1 MEIIALKSMA
11 MSYPPNTP
19 PSHIPPSQPS
29 SQELARRRQ
38 FLRAKR
44 RFNFYKAAWRSL
56 AILGLAAGTL
66 WLATSPIWLIRG
78 AEQIAVSD
86 NQILSDANIQAL
98 LPVPYPQSL
107 LKVKPEGLAQALVSY
122 APIESAVVTRRLVPP
137 GLHVRVRERVPVAA
151 VMPDTTKPVKAIPS
165 QPVPFK
171 EAGLIDAEGNWMP
184 LNSFR
189 ELGAIAPPPNLTVKG
204 LQANQRSAW
213 RSLYKS
219 LQRSP
224 VKITAIDWTRPSNII
239 LYSELGQVHIGPYGK
254 NFDAQ
259 LTALDKMRSI
269 DSKVNPQQVA
279 FIDLQNPENPV
290 VEILQATNGAAEAAA
305 GSPQEPDAL

>member
-1 MEIIALKSMA
+1 
-11 MSYPPNTP
+11 MS
-19 PSHIPPSQPS
+19 SQPNS
-29 SQELARRRQ
+29 PSPQELARRRQ

-44 RFNFYKAAWRSL
+44 RFNFYKTAWRSL
-56 AILGLAAGTL
+56 AMLGLAAGTL
-66 WLATSPIWLIRG
+66 WLATSPIWLIRS

-107 LKVKPEGLAQALVSY
+107 IKVKPEGIAQTLAAY

-137 GLHVRVRERVPVAA
+137 GLHVRVREHVPVAT
-151 VMPDTTKPVKAIPS
+151 VMPDTTKPVRAIPS

-189 ELGAIAPPPNLTVKG
+189 ELGAIAPPPNLTIKG
-204 LQANQRSAW
+204 MQANYRASW

-224 VKITAIDWTRPSNII
+224 VKITAIDWTRPSNVI

-254 NFDAQ
+254 NLDAQ
-259 LTALDKMRSI
+259 LAALDKMRSI

-279 FIDLQNPENPV
+279 FIDLQNPDNPV
-290 VEILQATNGAAEAAA
+290 IEILQATNGTAEAAA
-305 GSPQEPDAL
+305 GSPQ